1 MPSTISLSVWTE
13 VLNLVVQHTGNHYAW
28 GKMFVAHPALLQ
40 RVVNAPPG
48 LFGTA
53 FNIELLQ
60 AVVAVAARNVASTAA
75 AAVAAD
81 EAYAAAAEAYA
92 AAAEAYA
99 AAVEDNQTRHSEG
112 NTPVSGTPPHS
123 PVSDASWDFW
133 VGPHGGA

>member
-1 MPSTISLSVWTE
+1 
-13 VLNLVVQHTGNHYAW
+13 
-28 GKMFVAHPALLQ
+28 MFVAHPALLQ

-60 AVVAVAARNVASTAA
+60 AVAAVAARNAASTAA

-92 AAAEAYA
+92 AA
-99 AAVEDNQTRHSEG
+99 VEDNQTRHNEG
-112 NTPVSGTPPHS
+112 NAPVSGTPPHS